1 MERNIKQ
8 KKLNLSKRKILIG
21 LYLLFLL
28 MDVVAMIWLKNKEVV
43 FTIGY
48 VLIRISLMMFLLM
61 ELSIKSMKLLF
72 NQLKSRFDFCIDD
85 SKDDLDLYDDIEDDF
100 DIELGIEELMEF
112 RKLFIL
118 IIEVTIFTELFFKTA
133 TKFRNILRDIYCFNV
148 NIFIF
153 IILMGTVTF
162 LFRYYMN
169 EKYNI

>member
-1 MERNIKQ
+1 
-8 KKLNLSKRKILIG
+8 
-21 LYLLFLL
+21 
-28 MDVVAMIWLKNKEVV
+28 MIWLKNKEVV

-100 DIELGIEELMEF
+100 DIGLEIEELMEF
-112 RKLFIL
+112 KKLFIL
-118 IIEVTIFTELFFKTA
+118 LIEVIIFTELFMKTA
-133 TKFRNILRDIYCFNV
+133 TKFRNILRDIECFNV